1 MKASRLWSIKSPA
14 GHDQLFFTLALT
26 FTINFYLL
34 EHYLRRMHARTYFAL
49 GSLAALGLASI
60 LLFINDLAGAIAFA
74 VFIPL
79 VLLGIYDIR
88 QKASAI
94 RRNYPLIGR
103 LRYFFESIRP
113 EMMQYFV
120 ETDTEGRPF
129 NRIYRSMVYQRAK
142 KVNDTSAFG
151 TQVNVYR
158 SGYEWMDHSL
168 YAVKAS
174 ELNPDPRVMVGEG
187 RCSQPY
193 SASIFNVSAMSF
205 GSLSKN
211 AVSALNYGAK
221 KGGFGHNTGEG
232 GISPYHLEHGGD
244 LIWQVGTG
252 YFGCRADDGGFS
264 MEKFIPNA
272 SRPEVK
278 MVEVKLSQGAKP
290 GHGGILPAK
299 KNTKEIAAIRGVEP
313 FTDVHSPP
321 GHTAFSNPI
330 EMLQFITD
338 LREACGGKP
347 IGIKLCIGREDE
359 FEAICQAIVDT
370 GMCPDFISVDGGEG
384 GTGAAPVEF
393 SNHLGAPLRD
403 GLVFVDD
410 TLKKFG
416 IRDQTKIN
424 ATGKVV
430 SGFHIARAIA
440 LGADFTS
447 SARAMMMAVGCIQAL
462 QCNRNTCPT
471 GVATQNSGLMHGLDP
486 INKGERVYNY
496 HHETVHSLIEL
507 LAAAGL
513 KHPGELSRK
522 HIKRRVSIN
531 SVKTLA
537 EMHGE

>member
-1 MKASRLWSIKSPA
+1 MHVR
-14 GHDQLFFTLALT
+14 
-26 FTINFYLL
+26 TI
-34 EHYLRRMHARTYFAL
+34 FAL
-49 GSLAALGLASI
+49 GSIAALGLASI
-60 LLFINDLAGAIAFA
+60 LLLFSDLAGALAFML
-74 VFIPL
+74 FIPL
-79 VLLGIYDIR
+79 ILLGVYDIL
-88 QKASAI
+88 QKSSAI

-103 LRYFFESIRP
+103 LRYLFESIRP

-168 YAVKAS
+168 YAVKSS
-174 ELNPDPRVMVGEG
+174 ELDQDPRLVIGEG
-187 RCSQPY
+187 RCDQPY
-193 SASIFNVSAMSF
+193 SASVFNVSAMSF
-205 GSLSKN
+205 GSLSDR
-211 AVSALNYGAK
+211 AVIALNYGAK
-221 KGGFGHNTGEG
+221 KGGFAHNTGEG
-232 GISPYHLEHGGD
+232 GVSPYHLKHGGD

-252 YFGCRADDGGFS
+252 YFGCRDDDGGFS
-264 MEKFIPNA
+264 KEKFIDNA
-272 SRPEVK
+272 TRPEVK
-278 MVEVKLSQGAKP
+278 MIEIKLSQGAKP

-299 KNTKEIAAIRGVEP
+299 KNTKEIANIRGVEA

-321 GHTAFSNPI
+321 GHSAFSNPK
-330 EMLQFITD
+330 EMLQFVTN
-338 LREACGGKP
+338 LREWCGGKP
-347 IGIKLCIGREDE
+347 IGFKLCIGREDE

-370 GMCPDFISVDGGEG
+370 GMAPDFISVDGGEG

-393 SNHLGAPLRD
+393 TNHLGAPLRD
-403 GLVFVDD
+403 GLVFVVD

-416 IRDQTKIN
+416 IRDQIKIN
-424 ATGKVV
+424 ATGKIV

-440 LGADFTS
+440 LGADITS

-471 GVATQNSGLMHGLDP
+471 GVATQDRVLIRGLDP
-486 INKGERVYNY
+486 VNKGERVFNY
-496 HHETVHSLIEL
+496 HYETINSLIEL

-513 KHPGELSRK
+513 KHPSELSRK

-531 SVKTLA
+531 NVKTLA